1 MSCRRH
7 QLASPNALKTF
18 TRRFCFSKQSS
29 GEACKFVKKET
40 LAQVFSCEF
49 CEISKNTFFYRRPL
63 VASPEIRNV
72 TGQRI
77 FNWFLHF
84 ICIGLI
90 THLTVI
96 KGTLSGLRVKL
107 ATETQLKMMKNAFYF
122 ILKALFVL
130 KILKFLS

>member
-49 CEISKNTFFYRRPL
+49 CEISKNAFSYRTPL
-63 VASPEIRNV
+63 VASSEIRNV
-72 TGQRI
+72 TGQII

-90 THLTVI
+90 THLGVI
-96 KGTLSGLRVKL
+96 KGTLSGLRPCFL
-107 ATETQLKMMKNAFYF
+107 FHLKSSFR
-122 ILKALFVL
+122 
-130 KILKFLS
+130 SQDT